1 MSTTYKFFVEAFY
14 AGKWYN
20 IDYLTQGID
29 GCLNHQYLADISRS
43 FLGLLEP
50 LIPSGHCLNFEEL
63 AESSQTL
70 LLEET
75 KEDLEDYVRLGK
87 YFVLGDLKTLETTLN
102 SPYMYEGYV
111 TRNNA
116 ALIENGNEE
125 DPREVLTAHE
135 LLALPEEARREYV
148 LHKWDFPY
156 DTRNHLRRMVE
167 KVHDQLE
174 AFNHSIPYRK
184 DVPVRDLQAYKTRIL
199 YYIF

>member
-20 IDYLTQGID
+20 IDYLTQGTD
-29 GCLNHQYLADISRS
+29 GCLNHQYLAKISRS

-50 LIPSGHCLNFEEL
+50 LIPSGHCLKFEEL
-63 AESSQTL
+63 AETSQTL

-75 KEDLEDYVRLGK
+75 KEEHEDYVRLGK

-111 TRNNA
+111 TRNNV
-116 ALIENGNEE
+116 ALIENGNDE
-125 DPREVLTAHE
+125 DPCEVLTAHE

-148 LHKWDFPY
+148 LLKWDFPY
-156 DTRNHLRRMVE
+156 DTRNQLRRMVE

>member
-20 IDYLTQGID
+20 IDYLIQGAE
-29 GCLNHQYLADISRS
+29 GRLNHQYLATISRS
-43 FLGLLEP
+43 FLGLLAP
-50 LIPSGHCLNFEEL
+50 LIPSGQCLNFEEL
-63 AESSQTL
+63 AETTQTL

-75 KEDLEDYVRLGK
+75 QEKYEDYVRLGK
-87 YFVLGDLKTLETTLN
+87 YFILGDLKTLETTLN

-111 TRNNA
+111 TRNDA
-116 ALIENGNEE
+116 ALIESGEDEE
-125 DPREVLTAHE
+125 PFDILSAHE
-135 LLALPEEARREYV
+135 LLGLPEEARREYV
-148 LHKWDFPY
+148 LLKWDFPY
-156 DTRNHLRRMVE
+156 GSRNQLRRMVE

-199 YYIF
+199 YCIT

>member
-20 IDYLTQGID
+20 IDYLTQGTD
-29 GCLNHQYLADISRS
+29 GCLNHQYLAKISRS

-63 AESSQTL
+63 AETSQTL
-70 LLEET
+70 ILEET
-75 KEDLEDYVRLGK
+75 KEEHEDYVRLGK

-116 ALIENGNEE
+116 ALIENGNGE
-125 DPREVLTAHE
+125 DPCEVLTAHE

-148 LHKWDFPY
+148 LLKWDFPY
-156 DTRNHLRRMVE
+156 DTRNQLRRMVE

-199 YYIF
+199 YCIF

>member
-20 IDYLTQGID
+20 IDYLTQGAE
-29 GCLNHQYLADISRS
+29 GRLNHQYLATISRS
-43 FLGLLEP
+43 FLGLLAP
-50 LIPSGHCLNFEEL
+50 LIPSGQCLNFEEL
-63 AESSQTL
+63 AETTQTL

-75 KEDLEDYVRLGK
+75 QEKYEDYVRLGK
-87 YFVLGDLKTLETTLN
+87 YFILGDLKTLETTLN

-111 TRNNA
+111 TRNDA
-116 ALIENGNEE
+116 ALIESGEDEE
-125 DPREVLTAHE
+125 PFDILSAHE
-135 LLALPEEARREYV
+135 LLGLPEEARREYV
-148 LHKWDFPY
+148 LLKWDFPY
-156 DTRNHLRRMVE
+156 GSRNQLRRMVE

-199 YYIF
+199 YCIT

>member
-20 IDYLTQGID
+20 IDYLTQGTD
-29 GCLNHQYLADISRS
+29 GCLNHQYLAKISRS

-63 AESSQTL
+63 AETSQTL

-75 KEDLEDYVRLGK
+75 KEEHEDYVRLGK

-116 ALIENGNEE
+116 ALIENGNDE
-125 DPREVLTAHE
+125 DPCEFLTAHE

-148 LHKWDFPY
+148 LLKWDFPY
-156 DTRNHLRRMVE
+156 DTRNQLRRMVE

>member
-14 AGKWYN
+14 ACKWYN
-20 IDYLTQGID
+20 IDYLTQGTD
-29 GCLNHQYLADISRS
+29 GCLNHQYLAKISRS

-63 AESSQTL
+63 AEASQTL

-75 KEDLEDYVRLGK
+75 KEEHEDYVRLGK

-111 TRNNA
+111 TRNNV
-116 ALIENGNEE
+116 ALIENGNDE
-125 DPREVLTAHE
+125 DPCEVLTAHE

-148 LHKWDFPY
+148 LLKWDFPY
-156 DTRNHLRRMVE
+156 DTRNQLRRMVE

>member
-20 IDYLTQGID
+20 IDYLTQGTD
-29 GCLNHQYLADISRS
+29 GGLNHQYLAKISRS

-75 KEDLEDYVRLGK
+75 KEEQEDYVRLGK

-111 TRNNA
+111 TRNDA
-116 ALIENGNEE
+116 ALIENGNDE
-125 DPREVLTAHE
+125 DPCEVLTAHE
-135 LLALPEEARREYV
+135 LLGLPEEARREYV
-148 LHKWDFPY
+148 LLKWDFPY
-156 DTRNHLRRMVE
+156 DTRNQLRRIVE

>member
-20 IDYLTQGID
+20 IDYLTQGTD
-29 GCLNHQYLADISRS
+29 DCLNHQYLANISRS

-75 KEDLEDYVRLGK
+75 KEEQEDYVRLGK

-111 TRNNA
+111 TRNDA
-116 ALIENGNEE
+116 ALIENGNDE
-125 DPREVLTAHE
+125 DPSEVLTAHE
-135 LLALPEEARREYV
+135 LLGLPVEARHEYV
-148 LHKWDFPY
+148 LLKWDFPY
-156 DTRNHLRRMVE
+156 DTRNQLRRMVE

>member
-20 IDYLTQGID
+20 IDYLIQGAE
-29 GCLNHQYLADISRS
+29 GRLNHQYLATISRS
-43 FLGLLEP
+43 FLGLLAP
-50 LIPSGHCLNFEEL
+50 LIPRGQCLNFEEL
-63 AESSQTL
+63 AETTQTL

-75 KEDLEDYVRLGK
+75 QEKYEDYVRLGK
-87 YFVLGDLKTLETTLN
+87 YFILGDLKTLETTLN

-111 TRNNA
+111 TRNDA
-116 ALIENGNEE
+116 ALIESGEDEE
-125 DPREVLTAHE
+125 PFDILSAHE
-135 LLALPEEARREYV
+135 LLGLPEEARREYV
-148 LHKWDFPY
+148 LLKWDFPY
-156 DTRNHLRRMVE
+156 GSRNQLRRMVE

-199 YYIF
+199 YCIT

>member
-20 IDYLTQGID
+20 IDYLTQGTD
-29 GCLNHQYLADISRS
+29 GCLNHQYLTTISRS

-70 LLEET
+70 LLEEKT
-75 KEDLEDYVRLGK
+75 EEHEDYVRLGK
-87 YFVLGDLKTLETTLN
+87 YFVLGALKNLETTLN

-111 TRNNA
+111 TRNDA
-116 ALIENGNEE
+116 ALIENGNDE
-125 DPREVLTAHE
+125 DPSDVMTAHE
-135 LLALPEEARREYV
+135 LLGLPEEARREYV
-148 LHKWDFPY
+148 LFKWDYPY
-156 DTRNHLRRMVE
+156 NTRNQLRRMVE
-167 KVHDQLE
+167 QVHDQLE

-184 DVPVRDLQAYKTRIL
+184 DIPVRDLQAYKTRIL
-199 YYIF
+199 YYII